1 VISRCAVR
9 RGQEF
14 RRALHEIDT
23 KLAALGEAGAIPG
36 ALQDPAQ
43 LPEAPPTHA
52 TDLGFGGGL
61 HPIPAA
67 EKAAP
72 QNRRGGAEDG
82 SDGAGDGAPPQQT
95 VQCVEPSHGESRAG
109 ASAGAGDGALAMLL
123 ASPPPLPTLLPTTHP
138 TVLSLRGKRE
148 ATREEIYRWWALLLE
163 QRGHPACLPGDR
175 ARVEQAVLDPF
186 FADLHAALAARPHG
200 APPRLGP
207 ANVSAHGVRISL
219 GPAAGS
225 TATPRV
231 EMAPRASLASLGVMV
246 ARSLQD
252 AFGAFFPPTF
262 VLRGAP
268 HLAERNRQEEFIDGI
283 AQAFFLHTVPTMKR
297 CVFYFSAP
305 GVVSLSRFCRHP
317 LAFGRMLSQ

>member
-1 VISRCAVR
+1 VISGHTFRARFRGVTPRCAVR

-23 KLAALGEAGAIPG
+23 KLAALGETISAIPG
-36 ALQDPAQ
+36 ALLDPAQ
-43 LPEAPPTHA
+43 LPEAPPPHA

-67 EKAAP
+67 EKAPP
-72 QNRRGGAEDG
+72 QDRTGGAEDG
-82 SDGAGDGAPPQQT
+82 ADGAGDGARDGAGDGAPTQQT
-95 VQCVEPSHGESRAG
+95 KQCAEPSHGESRAG

-123 ASPPPLPTLLPTTHP
+123 AE
-138 TVLSLRGKRE
+138 RE

-225 TATPRV
+225 TA
-231 EMAPRASLASLGVMV
+231 SLASLGVMV

-252 AFGAFFPPTF
+252 AFGAFFSPAF
-262 VLRGAP
+262 ALRGAP
-268 HLAERNRQEEFIDGI
+268 HFAQRNRQEEFIDGI
-283 AQAFFLHTVPTMKR
+283 AQ
-297 CVFYFSAP
+297 VFVFAP
-305 GVVSLSRFCRHP
+305 HSSNNETLRF
-317 LAFGRMLSQ
+317 